1 MNRRLACAACLLA
14 LSTQGCGLAAP
25 QPALQPRSAEAP
37 PVASP
42 AEPAEAAAPTTVT
55 SPADPAVPP
64 DSADFQDNGP
74 IEDGIPST
82 EPVAGAETQ
91 TIEHPLAHLSDDEL
105 EKMLLDDPSS
115 VGPMSIGNTN
125 GGMLI
130 NAVQM
135 PTGDNWELIDPAHAW
150 GTQETIDALIRCID
164 KVKTQFPDAPKMQ
177 IGHISARRGGHLSP
191 HRSHQ
196 AGRDVDVSYYYTNT
210 KRWFARAHAKN
221 LDRAKTWAF
230 VRALITE
237 TDVEMI
243 LIDGGL
249 QRLLR
254 EHALQIGEDSE
265 WIDDIFRGVAGKRP
279 ALIRHARGHATH
291 IHIRFYSPIARE
303 TARRA
308 HPLLIEHGKVK
319 PPVVYVSHR
328 ARKGDTLG
336 RLANRYGTTV
346 EAIKRANGAAF
357 NADSSEANV
366 PHSAKGRR
374 TQSAKPFG
382 GDPAAKVAAF
392 QVVVSPSSASPR
404 LAHTSPPPS
413 RSAPLRPNEEARHRL
428 PIRSVERRAQAARRN
443 EATLA

>member
-1 MNRRLACAACLLA
+1 MGTSAHVEADTYHRTAAIR
-14 LSTQGCGLAAP
+14 
-25 QPALQPRSAEAP
+25 PA
-37 PVASP
+37 
-42 AEPAEAAAPTTVT
+42 
-55 SPADPAVPP
+55 
-64 DSADFQDNGP
+64 
-74 IEDGIPST
+74 
-82 EPVAGAETQ
+82 
-91 TIEHPLAHLSDDEL
+91 
-105 EKMLLDDPSS
+105 
-115 VGPMSIGNTN
+115 
-125 GGMLI
+125 
-130 NAVQM
+130 
-135 PTGDNWELIDPAHAW
+135 
-150 GTQETIDALIRCID
+150 
-164 KVKTQFPDAPKMQ
+164 
-177 IGHISARRGGHLSP
+177 
-191 HRSHQ
+191 
-196 AGRDVDVSYYYTNT
+196 RDVDVSYYYTNT

-291 IHIRFYSPIARE
+291 IHIRFYSPVARE

-346 EAIKRANGAAF
+346 EAIKRANGLRSTLIRAKRTYRIPQKGG
-357 NADSSEANV
+357 V
-366 PHSAKGRR
+366 PKARSRSVVIPPRR
-374 TQSAKPFG
+374 
-382 GDPAAKVAAF
+382 
-392 QVVVSPSSASPR
+392 
-404 LAHTSPPPS
+404 LPPS
-413 RSAPLRPNEEARHRL
+413 K
-428 PIRSVERRAQAARRN
+428 
-443 EATLA
+443 